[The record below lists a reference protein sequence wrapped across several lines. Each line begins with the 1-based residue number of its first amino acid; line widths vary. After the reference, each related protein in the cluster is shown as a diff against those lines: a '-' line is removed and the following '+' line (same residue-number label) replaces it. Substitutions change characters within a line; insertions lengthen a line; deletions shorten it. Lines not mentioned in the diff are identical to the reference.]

1 MRIEKYIE
9 DTVTKAAEAEGWL
22 VMSITWRGETG
33 APDRL
38 FLKDGD
44 HIWIEFK
51 SPGESPRADQVRAHK
66 KLRDRG
72 AEVFVVDTVEAGK
85 KVLEIGR

>member
-1 MRIEKYIE
+1 MQIEKYIE
-9 DTVTKAAEAEGWL
+9 TEVTKAAQAAGWM
-22 VMSITWRGETG
+22 VMPITWRGETG

-44 HIWIEFK
+44 HVWIEFK
-51 SPGESPRADQVRAHK
+51 SPGETPRADQVRAHGR
-66 KLRDRG
+66 LRDHG

-85 KVLEIGR
+85 KALGLKA